1 MNELQVV
8 VQQTPGTV
16 TWNYE
21 DLKKAITD
29 ALVVF
34 KTTDYDASNI
44 GQAKKDRAMLNAL
57 SKSVNARKIEIKKKC
72 LEPFELIDSQ
82 AKELMA
88 IIQEPIAVIDERLTE
103 YENARKKKAR
113 AVILEYMEKAFE
125 GIEQEIADKA
135 KESLYDVRW
144 ENATAKKSEWQS
156 AIDARADAVRTDLQ
170 VLEGVEDGFRIYAK
184 GAYRENLRL
193 ADAMQKV
200 QELRDHE
207 AAILKRQQEEE
218 RKKREEEERR
228 RQMEEL
234 SKRESEQPQSDT
246 GKAIES
252 IEREAYARAVF
263 TEPVQE
269 SPQTAVV
276 EEMKTDKEST
286 GVPVRNNNGLSQVIR
301 ITGSPEEYR
310 KVIDYIKA
318 MGISY
323 EEV

>member
-200 QELRDHE
+200 QELRDQE

-263 TEPVQE
+263 PEPVQE